1 MARVV
6 LHCGFH
12 KSGTTTIQA
21 AIRAA
26 APTTLITVPSEG
38 FWTGPHLVG
47 HRALGLMGYA
57 ARPEALV
64 EAIDAA
70 AASARQRETVVPVVL
85 STESLMGSLRFEGGA
100 PAIHRLVR
108 AHEVELVLTIMDART
123 RLPSVVQ
130 QRAKGGRL
138 LDPVTEDDLRTLV
151 QQHYL
156 FREGVVA
163 AMVEPYFWSAAH
175 VVVTERAAPDHL
187 FEAFERIIGGPLPR
201 GADLNASWPSTSV
214 HRMLRL
220 NRLLGEVTA
229 EPPEDLRRR
238 LPTGAGMGDPAL
250 GWHAA
255 RSRELEVRQHI
266 AKQARSDDSGA
277 FRLEVPA
284 DLEAH
289 IARVWASR
297 LEEVARLER
306 AGRLTVHRAPT
317 QGSPIAPD

>member
-21 AIRAA
+21 AIRHA
-26 APTTLITVPSEG
+26 APTTLVTLPAEG

-47 HRALGLMGYA
+47 HRALGLMGFA
-57 ARPEALV
+57 ERPEALV
-64 EAIDAA
+64 EAVDAC
-70 AASARQRETVVPVVL
+70 AASARERGLDAPVVL
-85 STESLMGSLRFEGGA
+85 STESLMGALKFESGA

-108 AHEVELVLTIMDART
+108 AHDVELVLTIMDART
-123 RLPSVVQ
+123 RLSSVAQ
-130 QRAKGGRL
+130 QRAKSGRL
-138 LDPVTEDDLRTLV
+138 LDPLTEADLWTLV

-156 FREGVVA
+156 FREGVVRT
-163 AMVEPYFWSAAH
+163 MVETYAWSGAH
-175 VVVTERAAPDHL
+175 VVLTERACPDRL
-187 FEAFERIIGGPLPR
+187 FRAFERIIGGPLPR
-201 GADLNASWPSTSV
+201 EADLNVSWPATGV
-214 HRMLRL
+214 RRMLRL
-220 NRLLGEVTA
+220 NRLLGEVPA
-229 EPPEDLRRR
+229 EPPADLLER

-266 AKQARSDDSGA
+266 AKQAGSDDSGP

-289 IARVWASR
+289 LADVWTSR
-297 LEEVARLER
+297 LEEVAVLER
-306 AGRLTVHRAPT
+306 AGRLRFHRAPA
-317 QGSPIAPD
+317 QGSPEPPG